1 MTSRLRGHR
10 PQNRLIAGL
19 EGRRRGRG
27 EELRGTAESC
37 CSRFLSF
44 VVPLNSDFL
53 IIKEL

>member
-19 EGRRRGRG
+19 EGRRGRG
-27 EELRGTAESC
+27 EELRGSAESC
-37 CSRFLSF
+37 CSCFLSF

>member
-19 EGRRRGRG
+19 EGRRGRG